1 MTDNIAVKTLVI
13 AHCEE
18 MSNKYNKNFRRC
30 YVGTDSPGQYE
41 VWGQLAGGGYRLGSV
56 ASQTFTIKVE
66 DRALGAFTADDI
78 GSLVKIPSEG
88 TYTITQV
95 YNGYE
100 VRLDCPT
107 ALAATNVAFS
117 LIRTDTAANAVRFLS
132 ETAQLLSSR
141 RCVNVWTDRAT
152 TSVGYVTSV
161 VSNKFIAAEV
171 AGLRCALL
179 PQQGLTM
186 TEIESI
192 SRAPAMY
199 TRFTPEQL
207 DTIASYGNMVIT
219 QEAEGGDIFI
229 RHQLTTS
236 TNEGALAYEDNVG
249 VIVDEF
255 SYRVKDTFRAYIG
268 KRNATSGTIV
278 EIKNKLRDLAE
289 AATKTD
295 IAQLEIGPMALRFF
309 DEEGK
314 EGAVTAR
321 IDGVLADHILTYV
334 KLRVPLP
341 LNGIDH
347 YIDVETSVDL

>member
-1 MTDNIAVKTLVI
+1 V
-13 AHCEE
+13 
-18 MSNKYNKNFRRC
+18 
-30 YVGTDSPGQYE
+30 
-41 VWGQLAGGGYRLGSV
+41 
-56 ASQTFTIKVE
+56 
-66 DRALGAFTADDI
+66 
-78 GSLVKIPSEG
+78 
-88 TYTITQV
+88 
-95 YNGYE
+95 
-100 VRLDCPT
+100 
-107 ALAATNVAFS
+107 TNVAFS
-117 LIRTDTAANAVRFLS
+117 LIRADTAANVVRFLA
-132 ETAQLLSSR
+132 ETAELLGSR
-141 RCVNVWTDRAT
+141 RGVNVWTDRAT
-152 TSVGYVTSV
+152 TSVGYITSV
-161 VSNKFIAAEV
+161 VPNKFLAAEV

-186 TEIESI
+186 TEIASI
-192 SRAPAMY
+192 SKAPAMY

-207 DTIASYGNMVIT
+207 DTIASYGNMVVT

-236 TNEGALAYEDNVG
+236 TDEGALAYEDNVG

-255 SYRVKDTFRAYIG
+255 SYRVKDTFRPYIG
-268 KRNATSGTIV
+268 KRNATTGTIV
-278 EIKNKLRDLAE
+278 EIKNKLRDLAD

-295 IAQLEIGPMALRFF
+295 IAQLEIGPMVLRFF
-309 DEEGK
+309 DEDGK